1 MFQKA
6 TKQRARLR
14 MAITGPS
21 GSGKTFTALALATNL
36 GDRVAVIDTE
46 HGSASKYADRFGF
59 DVVELES
66 FGYEV
71 YVEAINAAGREGYD
85 VLVIDSLSHA
95 WSGRDGAL
103 ERVDKAAKRSR
114 DNSYVAWREVTPQ
127 HNALLDAIIRAPM
140 HVIATMRSKTEYV
153 MAEVNGKQVPRKVGL
168 APIQRDGVEYEFD
181 VVGDMTLQNDLV
193 VSKSRCAAISGQIFS
208 QPGADLAQ
216 ELAAWLADGTD
227 PAPRPA
233 DLPPEKAQALYDALE
248 AAGADRGKLL
258 AHYGAAT
265 IAHLTESQFRDAMRR
280 LKARIPTQPTGGTVQ

>member
-1 MFQKA
+1 MFTQA

-21 GSGKTFTALALATNL
+21 GSGKTYTSLALATNL

-46 HGSASKYADRFGF
+46 HGSASKYADRFAF
-59 DVVELES
+59 DVVELET
-66 FGYEV
+66 FGFEA
-71 YVEAINAAGREGYD
+71 YVEAINAAAREGYD

-103 ERVDKAAKRSR
+103 ERVDKAAKRTR

-153 MAEVNGKQVPRKVGL
+153 MADVNGKQVPRKVGL

-181 VVGDMTLQNDLV
+181 VVGDMTLSNDLV
-193 VSKSRCAAISGQIFS
+193 VSKSRCATISGQIFS
-208 QPGADLAQ
+208 QPGEDLAQ
-216 ELAAWLADGTD
+216 ELAAWLADGID
-227 PAPRPA
+227 PSVRPA
-233 DLPPEKAQALYDALE
+233 DLAPEKAQALYDALE

-280 LKARIPTQPTGGTVQ
+280 LQARITNQTAGGTVQ